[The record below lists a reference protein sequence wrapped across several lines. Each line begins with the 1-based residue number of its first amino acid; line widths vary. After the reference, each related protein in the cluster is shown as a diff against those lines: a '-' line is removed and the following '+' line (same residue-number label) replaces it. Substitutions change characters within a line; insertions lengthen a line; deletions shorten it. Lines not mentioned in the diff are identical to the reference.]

1 VARALIILLLLAYPF
16 GVYAGLERLGPAIL
30 GAVLAALLLVRLWVL
45 GTRGLRLGL
54 ATALALTFVATLAL
68 TRDETLL
75 KFYPVILNAGLFVL
89 FAISL
94 LRPPTVIERGLRLAG
109 RDVPPEAP
117 PYLWWVTLTWCG
129 FFVING
135 AIAAWTAL
143 AAPLSWWT
151 LYNGLISYGLMAV
164 LFGAEWVAR
173 GVYRRRHARRQVRS
187 QGPRAD
193 DPEPSRQDGPVEQ
206 HHGAG

>member
-1 VARALIILLLLAYPF
+1 VTRALIILLLLTYPF
-16 GVYAGLERLGPAIL
+16 GVYVGLDRLGPAVL
-30 GAVLAALLLVRLWVL
+30 GAVLAGLLLVRLWIL

-54 ATALALTFVATLAL
+54 ASALALAFVAALAL

-75 KFYPVILNAGLFVL
+75 KFYPVFLNAGLFVV

-109 RDVPPEAP
+109 QDVPPEAP
-117 PYLWWVTLTWCG
+117 PYLWWVTLAWCG
-129 FFVING
+129 FFVVNG

-164 LFGAEWVAR
+164 LFGAEWVVR
-173 GVYRRRHARRQVRS
+173 GAYRRRHARRHAQA
-187 QGPRAD
+187 QGAGPE
-193 DPEPSRQDGPVEQ
+193 DPKPSAQDRPVEQ
-206 HHGAG
+206 HHGAN